1 MNGLE
6 IKNLIYV
13 HDINGSGNKS
23 DIIKLAKNLKNMSE
37 EKRFTF
43 NIEKAA
49 YIKGKEHV
57 RTCLHVRTSLKEKE
71 EIKIT
76 LKKKNLKRD
85 LATST

>member
-1 MNGLE
+1 M
-6 IKNLIYV
+6 KNLIYV
-13 HDINGSGNKS
+13 HDINESGNKS
-23 DIIKLAKNLKNMSE
+23 EIIKVAKNLKKISE

-49 YIKGKEHV
+49 YIKGKKHV
-57 RTCLHVRTSLKEKE
+57 RTCLHVRTSRKEKK

-76 LKKKNLKRD
+76 LKKRNIKRD